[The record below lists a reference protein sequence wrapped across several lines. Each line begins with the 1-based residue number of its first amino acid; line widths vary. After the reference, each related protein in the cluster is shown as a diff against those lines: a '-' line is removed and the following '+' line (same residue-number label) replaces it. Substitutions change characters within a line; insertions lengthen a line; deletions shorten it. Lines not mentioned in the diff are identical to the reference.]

1 MAKEVYE
8 NLRKLNVQ
16 ENFLEMGGCHV
27 LAKWLDVLP
36 DGTFPNFNL
45 VNGLLNCIQTLK
57 IDLN

>member
-16 ENFLEMGGCHV
+16 ENFLEMGGCQILV
-27 LAKWLDVLP
+27 KWLDVLP